1 MHDSM
6 KMLSSAWELCIP
18 MGDGKS
24 DTAATK
30 KEGLRVVSS
39 YPLLPEGR
47 REYSAFHFVEITF

>member
-1 MHDSM
+1 
-6 KMLSSAWELCIP
+6 

-30 KEGLRVVSS
+30 KDGLRVVSS

-47 REYSAFHFVEITF
+47 RQYSAFLFVDITF